1 MNVFRMT
8 LATCMRSA
16 DWHKAQAFLVN
27 KMCVQEQQ
35 LAAQV
40 RTTRDTTTT
49 IMVTTLTA
57 PATAGSSTRQ
67 RSAPSSS

>member
-27 KMCVQEQQ
+27 KMCVQ
-35 LAAQV
+35 AQDSHQRSV
-40 RTTRDTTTT
+40 E
-49 IMVTTLTA
+49 M
-57 PATAGSSTRQ
+57 PGATAGIVQ
-67 RSAPSSS
+67 PNRSPS